1 VLLPLAVYWQQR
13 LYRRHT
19 RKVLFMLDAIEN
31 SDTSVQLTETS
42 TATFNHKVSGVVTAV
57 VIHITSVPEILID
70 DGDFYSTSDLLNFIT
85 H

>member
-1 VLLPLAVYWQQR
+1 MTVAHTTALELLGKTVSFEYV
-13 LYRRHT
+13 H
-19 RKVLFMLDAIEN
+19 V
-31 SDTSVQLTETS
+31 VQLTETS
-42 TATFNHKVSGVVTAV
+42 TATFNHVSGVVTAV

>member
-1 VLLPLAVYWQQR
+1 MTVAHTTALELLGKTVSFEYV
-13 LYRRHT
+13 H
-19 RKVLFMLDAIEN
+19 V
-31 SDTSVQLTETS
+31 VQLTETS

-70 DGDFYSTSDLLNFIT
+70 GDFYSTSDLLNFIT